1 MRMNKYIWMKE
12 KESGLYEHL
21 EELRDRL
28 VRILIIIGI
37 ISVVSLTLSI
47 KEFNLGLIIYL
58 PYPDPSNNIA
68 TQVIK
73 ILTSNLVPENVELI
87 QTAPGQAFFAQ
98 LYVSALLG
106 IIIGMP
112 IIVREIVGFFAPA
125 LYEHERKILAN
136 ITLPSIVLFIT
147 GAVFSYILIIPFMLE
162 FLYRYGEAL
171 GVLTFLNITDFV
183 TFILYFIIAF
193 GISFQLPIIMHTI
206 TKAEM
211 VEPKFWRN
219 NIRYAIII
227 LVIFGAIITPDG
239 SGITMWFV
247 SLPLLALY
255 VAGMLFVERYKH

>member
-1 MRMNKYIWMKE
+1 MEEEER
-12 KESGLYEHL
+12 SLYEHL

-28 VRILIIIGI
+28 IRILIVVGI

-47 KEFNLGLIIYL
+47 KEFDLGLIVYL

-73 ILTSNLVPENVELI
+73 ILTDNLVPENVELI

-98 LYVSALLG
+98 LYVSVLLG
-106 IIIGMP
+106 VIIGMP
-112 IIVREIVGFFAPA
+112 VIVREVVAFFAPA
-125 LYEHERKILAN
+125 LYEHERRILAN
-136 ITLPSIVLFIT
+136 ITIPSIALFIT
-147 GAVFSYILIIPFMLE
+147 GAIFAYLLIIPFMLE

-171 GVLTFLNITDFV
+171 GILTFLNITDFV

-193 GISFQLPIIMHTI
+193 GISFQLPIIMHMV

-211 VEPKFWRN
+211 VEPKFWRD

-227 LVIFGAIITPDG
+227 LVIFGAVITPDG
-239 SGITMWFV
+239 SGVTMWFIA
-247 SLPLLALY
+247 LPMLALY
-255 VAGMLFVERYKH
+255 AAGMIFVERYKH